1 MMTQELT
8 KFRESGF
15 ELVRHRAVDQEVGG
29 EVDHDQKVAHRLQA
43 HHPKRRDV
51 GVLVFYT
58 SYLDIC
64 NMKDFLLID

>member
-29 EVDHDQKVAHRLQA
+29 EVQHDQEMGHRLQA
-43 HHPKRRDV
+43 HDPQGRNV
-51 GVLVFYT
+51 VIYM
-58 SYLDIC
+58 LDTLNLYI
-64 NMKDFLLID
+64 